1 MSDGGNDQVDLS
13 KRRFLTASTGVVGG
27 IGGALAATPFVRS
40 WLPSERA
47 KAAGA
52 PVLTEFSRLEEGG
65 MKVVKWRGKP
75 VWIVRRSADSLKSL
89 ANPTWDMKDADS
101 ETAEQQ
107 PDYTIGGDKTPY
119 RAVVAEYL
127 IVEGVCTH
135 LGCAPSY
142 LPEVTAEMPGGG
154 FFCPCHGSKFD
165 LSGRVYA
172 GAPAGANLK
181 IPPHRY
187 VGEVTDKTV
196 MIGEDPKDA

>member
-52 PVLTEFSRLEEGG
+52 PVQTDISRLEPGG

-75 VWIVRRSADSLKSL
+75 VWLVLRTDDALAAL
-89 ANPTWDMKDADS
+89 ANPTWEMKDKNSEEAD
-101 ETAEQQ
+101 QQ
-107 PDYTIGGDKTPY
+107 PDYTIGEGKTPY
-119 RAVVAEYL
+119 RAQRKHLLV
-127 IVEGVCTH
+127 VEGVCTH

-142 LPEVTAEMPGGG
+142 LPEVTSELPGGG

-181 IPPHRY
+181 VPPHRY
-187 VGEVTDKTV
+187 IDKDTI
-196 MIGEDPKDA
+196 MIGEDPEDA